1 MKIDAVIFDLD
12 GTLLDTLG
20 DLTNAV
26 NHALGAC
33 GLNAFDRGRV
43 RRYVGNGVPK
53 LIDRDRKSVV

>member
-43 RRYVGNGVPK
+43 RG
-53 LIDRDRKSVV
+53 